1 MRGLSVAWY
10 NNDMAKKIEN
20 KFLQI
25 LVFWAISAVIAMIIW
40 PLMDLFWAGVISHTE
55 FHYTVKDY
63 IIEPL
68 AFAALLTLVFFCFK
82 AFAKEKK

>member
-1 MRGLSVAWY
+1 M
-10 NNDMAKKIEN
+10 KKITSN
-20 KFLQI
+20 KFAKI
-25 LVFWAISAVIAMIIW
+25 IIFWALAAVFAMILW
-40 PLMDLFWAGVISHTE
+40 PLLDLLWATVITHSD
-55 FHYTVKDY
+55 FNYTVQDY

>member
-1 MRGLSVAWY
+1 
-10 NNDMAKKIEN
+10 MAKKIQN

-25 LVFWAISAVIAMIIW
+25 FLFWLSAAVIAMIIW
-40 PLMDLFWAGVISHTE
+40 PLMDLFWATVITHTN
-55 FHYTVKDY
+55 FVYTIKDY
-63 IIEPL
+63 ILEPL

>member
-1 MRGLSVAWY
+1 
-10 NNDMAKKIEN
+10 MAKKIEN

-25 LVFWAISAVIAMIIW
+25 LVFWLISAVIAMVVW
-40 PLMDLFWAGVISHTE
+40 PLMDLFWAGVITHTE

-68 AFAALLTLVFFCFK
+68 AFAVLLTLIFFCSR
-82 AFAKEKK
+82 AFAKEKPEKKK

>member
-1 MRGLSVAWY
+1 MV
-10 NNDMAKKIEN
+10 
-20 KFLQI
+20 
-25 LVFWAISAVIAMIIW
+25 IW
-40 PLMDLFWAGVISHTE
+40 PLMDLFWAGVITHTE

-68 AFAALLTLVFFCFK
+68 AFAVLLTPVFFCFK